1 MGANLQAPLRAIF
14 FDIDDTLF
22 STTAF
27 VERARGN
34 AIQAMLNRGLK
45 ANKSDLLLELQS
57 VVQEF
62 GSNDTRHYNRLLQ
75 RLPLEATQGCNTV
88 LLVMAGVM
96 AYHETK
102 WKELRL
108 REEAVSLLQGLSQ
121 IDLRLGVITAGL
133 RAKQME
139 KILRLG
145 IDSWV
150 DSNLIFIT
158 DEMGI
163 AKSNSKLYLECAAR
177 AGVSPES
184 CLHIGDHPFRDMDT
198 AQEAGFQ
205 TIWHR
210 GSGKYADLRE
220 PRPADQ
226 AVTCLKDIPRM
237 LKKEYGLSLD

>member
-1 MGANLQAPLRAIF
+1 MGANLQTPLRAIF

-27 VERARGN
+27 VERAREN
-34 AIQAMLNRGLK
+34 AIQAMLDRGLNAEK
-45 ANKSDLLLELQS
+45 TDLLLELQS
-57 VVQEF
+57 VVMEF

-75 RLPLEATQGCNTV
+75 RLPQEATRGCSTV

-102 WKELRL
+102 WKELHL
-108 REEAVSLLQGLSQ
+108 REEAISLLQDLSQ
-121 IDLRLGVITAGL
+121 TNLRLGVITAGL

-150 DSNLIFIT
+150 DPNLIFIT

-163 AKSNSKLYLECAAR
+163 AKNNSKLYLECAAR
-177 AGVSPES
+177 AGIPPEF
-184 CLHIGDHPFRDMDT
+184 CLHVGDHPFRDMDT
-198 AQEAGFQ
+198 AQEAGFH

-226 AVTCLKDIPRM
+226 VVTNLEDVRRI
-237 LKKEYGLSLD
+237 LEKEYGLSLG